1 MFRYRNRL
9 LAFTAALALTG
20 LGACT
25 GTGTTQQAPAPRH
38 DAATSGPEL
47 AGVWYQVYFDTGS
60 AVVNERGKMITRN
73 VAYVTT
79 NNTAT
84 RVTVIGRTDRT
95 GSAPANMDL
104 SERRAVAV
112 RDELITAGVPAA
124 RIDTSWTGQVGR
136 AASQAGT
143 DPAHNRVVDVTVV
156 KTP

>member
-1 MFRYRNRL
+1 L
-9 LAFTAALALTG
+9 TAALALTG

-25 GTGTTQQAPAPRH
+25 EATQQAQQPRR

-60 AVVNERGKMITRN
+60 AAVNERGQMITRN

-79 NNTAT
+79 NEPTS
-84 RVTVIGRTDRT
+84 RVTVIGRTDRI
-95 GSAPANMDL
+95 GAPPANLAL
-104 SERRAVAV
+104 SERRANAV
-112 RDELITAGVPAA
+112 RDALVTAGVPAA
-124 RIDTSWTGQVGR
+124 RIDTSWTGEVRQ

-143 DPAHNRVVDVTVV
+143 DPAHSRVVDVTVV